1 MFHFLGFLIALVAAA
16 PTSVASQTAAPSYDV
31 SLILENDPGLAPRH
45 GWDVL
50 QSALTTKGIHFEQVE
65 NPDQAHGRILIYA
78 GVASGAAAQ
87 RLGPLG
93 IKVPEKPESLAIHKT
108 ALHGKPM
115 LLVIGRDDRGLMY
128 ALLEVAERINWAKE
142 KTALFSEVEDVTES
156 PDVADRGVTIFTMQK
171 HQYEDRL
178 HDENYWVQYFNM
190 LAEDRFNTFE
200 VKFAYE
206 ASGYNCPVYPYYI
219 DVDGYPD
226 VKVTALSKQ
235 EQQQN
240 LRDLHRLVRLAH
252 ERGIRV
258 QFGIWCHYDRFTP
271 TFQVVD
277 HSKERPFTVAGLS
290 EANLIPY
297 TLAALKQFLREFH
310 EIDSVQLLMMDESGL
325 KTEDM
330 QEFWKNIFPALKEAG
345 PDLQYELR
353 AKGVSDDLIKQGLDL
368 GLKIRINT
376 KVWAEKFG
384 PPYFQTHVQEP
395 DQYNR
400 RGGYADMLRYPRAYK
415 LHWTL
420 WTAGSMRALLWGN
433 PEYVRRFAHA
443 SHLGD
448 ADGFDIYEPLATKMA
463 GHDHDLRPFDLLAPQ
478 YRYYDYEFQR
488 YWYFFKLFGRLT
500 YDPQT
505 PASEWNREFASRVG
519 AAAAPYVQEA
529 LSRASEIL
537 PEITAYCL
545 PDELYSTTRGWP
557 ERQRQGDLA
566 EYLKATPSDT
576 AQFES
581 LNNAAE
587 DILAGRR
594 SARMTPEKTSA
605 WFQKKATDIRR
616 QIALAEQNAGQHQS
630 KEFASTIVD
639 LKILADL
646 AEYHSQRVL
655 AGLSFA
661 LFEKTHDLNMID
673 DAIEHE
679 DEAVNAWAKI
689 VKDAGDVYNFDLMMG
704 LPQYD
709 LSGHWRDELVK
720 LRDGLESLKKQRTA
734 YSLSARRV
742 VGRYYIGNAPA
753 QAGYQRITST
763 STPALSQRAGTGLVS
778 IDLPN
783 GRYEV
788 AIDIHDD
795 KTKHGPMWIEL
806 NGVQYSDVFAVP
818 AGKPIQRTMETSVI
832 RGKLNI
838 LFDHAT
844 SADWYASTLVVS
856 RMDPLIAHV
865 PVQRLTPGQDL
876 TLRTTA
882 TGVDPIKSVHVMI
895 GNATRGFKS
904 IAMNADGSRYALK
917 IPASAISQDAS
928 YFLQATDAS
937 GRVSTFPENG
947 STASIAVQVSNDNL
961 PPTLAHTPT
970 LAAEPSHPLRIRAS
984 VQDPSGVKW
993 VHLLYRGV
1001 SEHQDLA
1008 LVNMLPNGRGNE
1020 YEATIPGIDV
1030 DPHFDLMYFFEVMD
1044 NNGNGKIYPEMDKET
1059 PYWIVKVSQSA
1070 TRSK

>member
-1 MFHFLGFLIALVAAA
+1 MFYFAAFFAAMMAAVPGSRALQSTA
-16 PTSVASQTAAPSYDV
+16 PAYDV
-31 SLILENDPGLAPRH
+31 SLIAQGQPGIAANH

-50 QSALTTKGIHFEQVE
+50 KSALTAKGLRFEQVDD
-65 NPDQAHGRILIYA
+65 PRQAHGRILIDA
-78 GVASGAAAQ
+78 GLASESVAQ
-87 RLGPLG
+87 QLGSLG
-93 IKVPEKPESLAIHKT
+93 IKVPEKPESLVIHKT
-108 ALHGKPM
+108 ASNGKP
-115 LLVIGRDDRGLMY
+115 LFLVSGRDDRGLMY
-128 ALLEVAERINWAKE
+128 ALLELAERIGWSKE
-142 KTALFSEVEDVTES
+142 KSSPLSEVENITES

-206 ASGYNCPVYPYYI
+206 ANGYNCPVYPYYI
-219 DVDGYPD
+219 DVPGFES
-226 VKVTALSKQ
+226 VKVTGLSKQ

-240 LRDLHRLVRLAH
+240 LSDLHRLVRLAH

-258 QFGIWCHYDRFTP
+258 QFGIWCHFDRFTP

-277 HSKERPFTVAGLS
+277 HSKERPSTVAGLS
-290 EANLIPY
+290 EANLISY
-297 TLAALKQFLREFH
+297 TLAALKQFLKEFH

-330 QEFWKNIFPALKEAG
+330 QEFWRNIFPALKEAG

-384 PPYFQTHVQEP
+384 PPFFQTHVQEP
-395 DQYNR
+395 DQFNR

-420 WTAGSMRALLWGN
+420 WTAGSMRVLLWGD
-433 PEYVRRFAHA
+433 PEYVRRFAHS

-463 GHDHDLRPFDLLAPQ
+463 GHAHDLKPFELLAPK

-500 YDPQT
+500 YNTQT
-505 PASEWNREFASRVG
+505 PAQEWNHEFASRMGVS
-519 AAAAPYVQEA
+519 AAPYVERA
-529 LSRASEIL
+529 LSRACEIL
-537 PEITAYCL
+537 PEINAYCL
-545 PDELYSTTRGWP
+545 PDDLYSTTRGWT

-566 EYLKATPSDT
+566 EYVAATPSDT

-581 LNNAAE
+581 LKDTA
-587 DILAGRR
+587 DDVLAGRR

-605 WFQKKATDIRR
+605 WFARIASDVRR
-616 QIALAEQNAGQHQS
+616 EIALAEQSAGQHPS
-630 KEFASTIVD
+630 KEFNSTIVD

-646 AEYHSQRVL
+646 AEYHSRRVI

-661 LFEKTHDLNMID
+661 LFEKTHDLNMLD

-679 DEAVNAWAKI
+679 SEAVDAWAKI

-720 LRDGLESLKKQRTA
+720 LKDGLEALKKQRA
-734 YSLSARRV
+734 RYELNARRV
-742 VGRYYIGNAPA
+742 VGRYYIGEASVQP
-753 QAGYQRITST
+753 GYQSITST

-788 AIDIHDD
+788 TVEIHDA
-795 KTKHGPMWIEL
+795 KAKHGPMWIEL
-806 NGVQYSDVFAVP
+806 NGVEYSDVFAVP
-818 AGKPIQRTMETSVI
+818 VGQQIQRTLETSVVT
-832 RGKLNI
+832 GKLNI

-844 SADWYASTLVVS
+844 SADWYASTLVVT
-856 RMDPLIAHV
+856 RIDPQIAHV
-865 PVQRLTPGQDL
+865 PVQRLGPGKDL
-876 TLRTTA
+876 NLRATV
-882 TGVDPIKSVHVMI
+882 TGVDSIKNVQLMI
-895 GNATRGFKS
+895 SDEKHGFKAT
-904 IAMNADGSRYALK
+904 AMKADGSRYTLRV
-917 IPASAISQDAS
+917 PASTLGGNAS
-928 YFLQATDAS
+928 YFLQATDAH
-937 GRVSTFPENG
+937 GRQSTFPENA
-947 STASIAVQVSNDNL
+947 STTPIAIQVTADDQ
-961 PPTLAHTPT
+961 PPTLMSVPI
-970 LAAEPSHPLRIRAS
+970 LLAEPLQPLRIRAS

-1008 LVNMLPNGRGNE
+1008 VLNMLPSGSGNE
-1020 YEATIPGIDV
+1020 YEATIPGIDI

-1044 NNGNGKIYPEMDKET
+1044 NNGNGKIYPDMEKEM
-1059 PYWIVKVSQSA
+1059 PYTIVKVKQPP
-1070 TRSK
+1070 TE

>member
-1 MFHFLGFLIALVAAA
+1 MFHFVAFFIALVSSVPV
-16 PTSVASQTAAPSYDV
+16 PTTLQSATPAYDV
-31 SLILENDPGLAPRH
+31 SLIQENETGLATHH
-45 GWDVL
+45 GWDVV
-50 QSALTTKGIHFEQVE
+50 QSALTAKGIRYEQPDS
-65 NPDQAHGRILIYA
+65 PDQAHGRILIYA
-78 GVASGAAAQ
+78 GLASGRVGQ
-87 RLGPLG
+87 QLGSIG

-108 ALHGKPM
+108 ALRGKPT
-115 LLVIGRDDRGLMY
+115 LLISGRDDRGLMY
-128 ALLEVAERINWAKE
+128 ALLDVAERIGWAKE
-142 KTALFSEVEDVTES
+142 KSVPLSEVEDVIES
-156 PDVADRGVTIFTMQK
+156 PDVADRGLTIFTMQK

-190 LAEDRFNTFE
+190 LAEDRFNTVE

-206 ASGYNCPVYPYYI
+206 ANGYNCPVYPYYI
-219 DVDGYPD
+219 DVQGFPG
-226 VKVTALSKQ
+226 VKVSGLSKQ

-240 LRDLHRLVRLAH
+240 LSDLHRLVRLAH

-271 TFQVVD
+271 TFHVVD
-277 HSKERPFTVAGLS
+277 HSQERPSTVTGLS

-297 TLAALKQFLREFH
+297 TLAALKQFLHEFH

-353 AKGVSDDLIKQGLDL
+353 AKGVSDDLIRQGLEL

-395 DQYNR
+395 DQFNR

-415 LHWTL
+415 LHYTL
-420 WTAGSMRALLWGN
+420 WTAGSMRVLLWGN
-433 PEYVRRFAHA
+433 PEYVRRFAQ
-443 SHLGD
+443 STHLGD

-463 GHDHDLRPFDLLAPQ
+463 GHPHDLKPFELIAPQ

-505 PASEWNREFASRVG
+505 SAQEWDHEFASRMG
-519 AAAAPYVQEA
+519 AAPAPYVERA

-545 PDELYSTTRGWP
+545 PDELYSTTRGWT

-566 EYLKATPSDT
+566 EYVNATPSDT

-581 LNNAAE
+581 IEDAA
-587 DILAGRR
+587 DDLLAGRR
-594 SARMTPEKTSA
+594 SAKMTPEKTSA
-605 WFQKKATDIRR
+605 WFAQNARDVRR
-616 QIALAEQNAGQHQS
+616 QISLAEQNAGPHPS

-646 AEYHSQRVL
+646 AEYHSRRVL

-661 LFEKTHDLNMID
+661 LFEKTHDLNMLD
-673 DAIEHE
+673 DAIQHE
-679 DEAVNAWAKI
+679 SDAVNGWARI
-689 VKDAGDVYNFDLMMG
+689 VTDAGDVYNFDLMLG
-704 LPQYD
+704 LPQFD
-709 LSGHWRDELVK
+709 LSGHWKDELVK
-720 LRDGLESLKKQRTA
+720 LKNGLDVLKKQRAA
-734 YSLSARRV
+734 YELNARRV
-742 VGRYYIGNAPA
+742 VGRYYFGNASA
-753 QAGYQRITST
+753 QPGYRQITST
-763 STPALSQRAGTGLVS
+763 SIPALSQRAGTGLVS

-788 AIDIHDD
+788 VVDIRDD
-795 KTKHGPMWIEL
+795 QKSHGPMWIEL
-806 NGVQYSDVFAVP
+806 NGVEYSDVFTVP
-818 AGKPIQRTMETSVI
+818 VGTSIHRTMETSVVK
-832 RGKLNI
+832 GKLNI

-844 SADWYASTLVVS
+844 SADWYANSIIVT
-856 RMDPLIAHV
+856 RIDPVIAHV
-865 PVQRLTPGQDL
+865 PVQRVASKHELN
-876 TLRTTA
+876 LRA
-882 TGVDPIKSVHVMI
+882 TVTGADAIQTVRAFVGDRTHGFTSTEMKS
-895 GNATRGFKS
+895 
-904 IAMNADGSRYALK
+904 DGPLYTLK
-917 IPASAISQDAS
+917 IPAAKLGPNTA

-937 GRVSTFPENG
+937 GRLSEFPKNG
-947 STASIAVQVSNDNL
+947 SASPIVIQINDDDRPPALAAVPIRS
-961 PPTLAHTPT
+961 
-970 LAAEPSHPLRIRAS
+970 AEPSQPLRVRAL
-984 VQDPSGVKW
+984 VQDPFGVKW

-1008 LVNMLPNGRGNE
+1008 ALNMVPTGSADE
-1020 YEATIPGIDV
+1020 YEATIPGIEV

-1044 NNGNGKIYPEMDKET
+1044 NNGNGKVYPDMDKET
-1059 PYWIVKVSQSA
+1059 PYTLVKVKQPA
-1070 TRSK
+1070 PE

>member
-1 MFHFLGFLIALVAAA
+1 MFQSIAFFAMLLSAVPGSAALQS
-16 PTSVASQTAAPSYDV
+16 TELTYDV
-31 SLILENDPGLAPRH
+31 TLVHESQPGIAANH
-45 GWDVL
+45 GWDMI
-50 QSALTTKGIHFEQVE
+50 QSTLTAKGIRFEQVDS
-65 NPDQAHGRILIYA
+65 PRQAHGRILIDA
-78 GVASGAAAQ
+78 GLASESVAQ
-87 RLGPLG
+87 QLGPLG
-93 IKVPEKPESLAIHKT
+93 IKVSEKPESLAIHKAT
-108 ALHGKPM
+108 FEGKPM
-115 LLVIGRDDRGLMY
+115 LLVSGRDDRGLMY
-128 ALLEVAERINWAKE
+128 ALLEVAERIGWARDKS
-142 KTALFSEVEDVTES
+142 ALLSEVENLTES
-156 PDVADRGVTIFTMQK
+156 PEVADRGVTIFTMQK

-190 LAEDRFNTFE
+190 LAEDRFNTVE

-206 ASGYNCPVYPYYI
+206 ANGYNCPVYPYYI
-219 DVDGYPD
+219 DVQGFPN
-226 VKVTALSKQ
+226 VRVSGLSKQ

-240 LRDLHRLVRLAH
+240 LSDLHRLVRLAH

-271 TFQVVD
+271 TFQLVD
-277 HSKERPFTVAGLS
+277 HSKERPSTVTGLS

-297 TLAALKQFLREFH
+297 TLAALKQFLLEFH

-325 KTEDM
+325 KTGDM
-330 QEFWKNIFPALKEAG
+330 QEFWKNIFPALKYAG
-345 PDLQYELR
+345 PNLQYELR

-384 PPYFQTHVQEP
+384 PPYFQTHVQEL
-395 DQYNR
+395 DQFNR

-420 WTAGSMRALLWGN
+420 WTAGSMRVLLWGN
-433 PEYVRRFAHA
+433 PEYVRRFAYA

-448 ADGFDIYEPLATKMA
+448 SDGFDIYEPLATKMA
-463 GHDHDLRPFDLLAPQ
+463 GHDHDLKPFDLLASQ

-488 YWYFFKLFGRLT
+488 YWYFFRLFGRLT

-505 PASEWNREFASRVG
+505 SAQEWNHEFASRLG
-519 AAAAPYVQEA
+519 AATAPYIERA

-545 PDELYSTTRGWP
+545 PDELYSTTRGWT

-566 EYLKATPSDT
+566 EYVAATPSDT

-581 LNNAAE
+581 LKDAAD

-594 SARMTPEKTSA
+594 SAKMTPERTSA
-605 WFQKKATDIRR
+605 WFAQNASDVRR
-616 QIALAEQNAGQHQS
+616 QIALAQQSAGQHPS
-630 KEFASTIVD
+630 KEFDSTIVD

-646 AEYHSQRVL
+646 ADYHSRRVL

-661 LFEKTHDLNMID
+661 LYERTHDLNMFD

-679 DEAVNAWAKI
+679 SEAVNAWAKI
-689 VKDAGDVYNFDLMMG
+689 VQDAGDVYNFDLIMG

-709 LSGHWRDELVK
+709 LTGHWRDELVK
-720 LRDGLESLKKQRTA
+720 LKDGLDVLKKQHTV
-734 YSLSARRV
+734 YEQSARRV
-742 VGRYYIGNAPA
+742 VGKFCLADAPA
-753 QAGYQRITST
+753 QPGCQRITSS

-783 GRYEV
+783 GRYQV
-788 AIDIHDD
+788 AVEIHDD

-806 NGVQYSDVFAVP
+806 NGVEYSDVFAVP
-818 AGKPIQRTMETSVI
+818 AGKPIGRTMETSVV

-844 SADWYASTLVVS
+844 SADWFASTLVVT
-856 RMDPLIAHV
+856 RIDPLIDHV
-865 PVQRLTPGQDL
+865 PVRRLAAGQDL
-876 TLRTTA
+876 SIRA
-882 TGVDPIKSVHVMI
+882 TVTGADTIKSVHVMI
-895 GNATRGFKS
+895 GDTTHGFTS
-904 IAMNADGSRYALK
+904 TAMKADGPRYTLR
-917 IPASAISQDAS
+917 IPAAKLGKNAS
-928 YFLQATDAS
+928 YFLQATDIS
-937 GRVSTFPENG
+937 GRVSQFPENG
-947 STASIAVQVSNDNL
+947 STASIAIQVIYDHQ
-961 PPTLAHTPT
+961 PPTLTQVPI
-970 LAAEPSHPLRIRAS
+970 LAAKPLHPLSIRVT

-1008 LVNMLPNGRGNE
+1008 VLNMLPSESGNE

-1044 NNGNGKIYPEMDKET
+1044 NSGNGKIYPDMEKET
-1059 PYWIVKVSQSA
+1059 PYTIVKVE
-1070 TRSK
+1070 